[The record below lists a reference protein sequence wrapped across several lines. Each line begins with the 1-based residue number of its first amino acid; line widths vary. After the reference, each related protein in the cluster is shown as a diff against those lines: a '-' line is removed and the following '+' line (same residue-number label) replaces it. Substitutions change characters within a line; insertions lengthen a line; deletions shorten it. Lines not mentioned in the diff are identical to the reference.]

1 MSDQEPNRPGSA
13 TTDALFRVLQEI
25 QAEQRSHR
33 TELRD
38 VRSLLLSQVEQGRR
52 LDRRIVEVERRLG
65 TIEARISEV
74 SDDLELM
81 LKSELMGRLGHLE
94 VTMGHRFD
102 DLAERISDLEGR
114 QASM

>member
-1 MSDQEPNRPGSA
+1 M
-13 TTDALFRVLQEI
+13 LQEI

-94 VTMGHRFD
+94 VTMGHRF
-102 DLAERISDLEGR
+102 
-114 QASM
+114 